1 MALSEETAKEIRE
14 QLLSQIEKFPE
25 EQREAAQEQIEA
37 MNPEELEEFLIK
49 NNLIKKEGQECVF
62 CLIFQNKIPSYK
74 IAETQDAIAVLD
86 INPLSKG
93 HILIIPREHRVF
105 EKTPDNIVALIK
117 KVTEKLKKYLEPKDV
132 ELSLSNAT
140 GHTIINL
147 IPAYKDIK
155 LERKQATKESL
166 EALQKQL
173 KLDIKEKKAKE
184 VKEKKVEVKL
194 EEKPLPKKPRRIP

>member
-1 MALSEETAKEIRE
+1 M
-14 QLLSQIEKFPE
+14 
-25 EQREAAQEQIEA
+25 
-37 MNPEELEEFLIK
+37 
-49 NNLIKKEGQECVF
+49 
-62 CLIFQNKIPSYK
+62 
-74 IAETQDAIAVLD
+74 
-86 INPLSKG
+86 
-93 HILIIPREHRVF
+93 
-105 EKTPDNIVALIK
+105 
-117 KVTEKLKKYLEPKDV
+117 TEKLKKHLEPKDV